1 MTIGELLIEYEQN
14 HVINLKIWRGTSRR
28 LQRYIDQLE
37 TGEQANPTL
46 ATLQRLAKALKVT
59 VAELLE

>member
-28 LQRYIDQLE
+28 LQRYIAQLE

-59 VAELLE
+59 VAELVE